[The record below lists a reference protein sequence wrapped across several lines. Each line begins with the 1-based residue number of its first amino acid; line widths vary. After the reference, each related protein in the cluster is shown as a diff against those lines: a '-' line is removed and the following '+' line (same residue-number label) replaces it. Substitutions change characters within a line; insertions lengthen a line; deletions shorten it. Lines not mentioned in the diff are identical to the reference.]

1 MHQSPQKQ
9 LGGPRREKYAGL
21 EAFTGD
27 AEVERRMHRGGQP
40 KARKFPL
47 RDEDSPREERSSRQ
61 HPRG

>member
-9 LGGPRREKYAGL
+9 LGGVRREKYAGL
-21 EAFTGD
+21 EVLSEE

-40 KARKFPL
+40 KARKFQL
-47 RDEDSPREERSSRQ
+47 REEAPRGEREPRQ